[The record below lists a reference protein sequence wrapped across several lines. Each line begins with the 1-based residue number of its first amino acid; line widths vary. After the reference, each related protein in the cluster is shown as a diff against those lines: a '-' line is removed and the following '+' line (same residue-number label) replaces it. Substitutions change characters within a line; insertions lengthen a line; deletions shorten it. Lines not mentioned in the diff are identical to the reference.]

1 MRASADRKAVGPAAA
16 PRQYVLG
23 VNKYSHDASACLI
36 STDGAEHFVSLKERV
51 TRAKHDGGDVTAA
64 VEAVLET
71 AGASLDDVGAVCGNH
86 HHHRIAPFEARLRWA
101 QAAQPGVYPCFWKS
115 LRDR

>member
-71 AGASLDDVGAVCGNH
+71 AGASLDDVVAVCGNH

-101 QAAQPGVYPCFWKS
+101 QAAQPGVYLS
-115 LRDR
+115 LIHI